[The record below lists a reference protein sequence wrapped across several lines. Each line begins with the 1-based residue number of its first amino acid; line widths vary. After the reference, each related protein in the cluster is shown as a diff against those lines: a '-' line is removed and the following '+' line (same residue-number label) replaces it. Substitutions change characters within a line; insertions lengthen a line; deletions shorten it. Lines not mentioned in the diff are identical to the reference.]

1 MNKNVLLFSMVMASA
16 TLPVCADE
24 LETDSAKLTGNL
36 PGIDIFA
43 MPKENMKLAD
53 LPLSYVALSNS
64 NLQKY
69 QIHSM
74 KDLTAVVP
82 NLYMPDYGS
91 RLTSTIA
98 LRGIGARIGQ
108 PAVGLYVNDI
118 PVLDKSAYDF
128 DFYDVDHIQ
137 VLSGA
142 QGTLYGR
149 NTMGGLINVYTRNPF
164 DYQGTDLRLSATA
177 KGGDYKA
184 ALAHYHRISS
194 RFAFSTSGFWNGRR
208 GFFMNETLDERAD
221 KSMSGGGKIN
231 LFWKPVERL
240 NINALVGYEY
250 SDENGYAYGQ
260 YDKQTGE
267 VGAILSNRAGQYRRG
282 LLNSGLNVEY
292 RAGGLILKSV
302 TGYQHLDDR
311 MFLDQDFTAA
321 DIFSLEQKQ
330 REHTFV
336 QELYLK
342 NKPGTRWQWT
352 TGVSG
357 FYQWLRTTP
366 PVTFYGDG
374 ISFLNQTINAG
385 LGNISNETRQGASA
399 VKPSMSIVIN
409 DPELLIPGTFKMP
422 TWNLSAFHQSA
433 FRLTNA
439 LTFTAGLRLE
449 YENLR
454 MKYDS
459 SAALHNYD
467 FNVAYGAMSLPG
479 KGISSTVRYQGE
491 LKNHDLQLLPK
502 FALQY
507 ELRKRNTIYLAVS
520 KGYHSGGYNI
530 QMFSDL
536 IQSGLQGQMIQ
547 DDANATYATLD
558 ELAKN
563 NPHMPV
569 DMIKNLIKANLPK
582 SSTPDPSTTG
592 YRPEYSWNYEAGG
605 HFSMWENALHIN
617 TAVFFMDTRN
627 TQITRFVGSGLG
639 RQMVNA
645 GHSQSYGAELSF
657 ESLWLNR
664 RLRIAGSYGYTHA
677 IFKDY
682 DAGNNGGKGL
692 DYTDNYVPLVPQ
704 HTFNISADYTIPV
717 EGVLRKIN
725 VGAGVNGAG
734 RIYWTEANDVYQDLY
749 ANLQAYVAFD
759 FGALNLNLWGKNL
772 TNAHYNTFYFEN
784 MNRGFA
790 QVNKPLYFGV
800 DLTMHF

>member
-1 MNKNVLLFSMVMASA
+1 MNKNVLLFSMVLASMA
-16 TLPVCADE
+16 LPVCADE
-24 LETDSAKLTGNL
+24 IEADSTRLVGSL

-43 MPKENMKLAD
+43 MPKENTSLVD
-53 LPLSYVALSNS
+53 LPLSYMALSNS
-64 NLQKY
+64 DLQKY
-69 QIHSM
+69 QIRSM

-118 PVLDKSAYDF
+118 PILDKSAYDF
-128 DFYDVDHIQ
+128 DFYDVDHLQ

-149 NTMGGLINVYTRNPF
+149 NTMGGLINVYTKNPF
-164 DYQGTDLRLSATA
+164 DYQGTDLRLSAAT

-194 RFAFSTSGFWNGRR
+194 KFAFSVSGFWDGRR
-208 GFFMNETLDERAD
+208 GFFMNETLDERSD

-231 LFWKPVERL
+231 AFWKPGDRL
-240 NINALVGYEY
+240 SINALAGYEY

-260 YDKQTGE
+260 YDKTTGK
-267 VGAILSNRAGQYRRG
+267 VGPILSNRAGKYRRG

-292 RAGGLILKSV
+292 RADNLIFKSV

-311 MFLDQDFTAA
+311 MFLDQDFTSE

-330 REHTFV
+330 REHTFT
-336 QELYLK
+336 QEFYLK

-374 ISFLNQTINAG
+374 IRFLNNTINTA
-385 LGNISNETRQGASA
+385 LGNISSGTKQGGATT
-399 VKPSMSIVIN
+399 KPSMSITIN
-409 DPELLIPGTFKMP
+409 DPELFIPGTFKTP
-422 TWNLSAFHQSA
+422 TWNLSAFHQSTVCITEG
-433 FRLTNA
+433 LS
-439 LTFTAGLRLE
+439 LTAGLRLE

-454 MKYDS
+454 LKYDS
-459 SAALHNYD
+459 SAALDNYD
-467 FNVAYGAMSLPG
+467 FNVGYGAMNLPSN
-479 KGISSTVRYQGE
+479 GIRSTVRYQGE

-507 ELRKRNTIYLAVS
+507 KFNTHNNVYLTVS

-547 DDANATYATLD
+547 DAAKATNATID
-558 ELAKN
+558 ELAKV
-563 NPHMPV
+563 NPHIPA
-569 DMIKNLIKANLPK
+569 DMIKGLIASNLPENR
-582 SSTPDPSTTG
+582 PIDPTTIE
-592 YRPEYSWNYEAGG
+592 YRPEYSWNYEIGG
-605 HFSMWENALHIN
+605 YFSLLDNKLHVN
-617 TAVFFMDTRN
+617 TAFFFLDTRN
-627 TQITRFVGSGLG
+627 TQITKFVGSGLG

-645 GHSQSYGAELSF
+645 GHSQSCGAELSF
-657 ESLWLNR
+657 ESWWLSR

-682 DAGNNGGKGL
+682 DAGNNG
-692 DYTDNYVPLVPQ
+692 DTEQNYTNNYVPLVPQ
-704 HTFNISADYTIPV
+704 HTFNLSADYTIPM
-717 EGVLRKIN
+717 EGVLRKITI
-725 VGAGVNGAG
+725 GTGVNGAG
-734 RIYWTEANDVYQDLY
+734 RVYWTESNDVYQNLY
-749 ANLQAYVAFD
+749 ANLQAYVTFD
-759 FGALNLNLWGKNL
+759 FGRLNLNFWGKNL
-772 TNAHYNTFYFEN
+772 TNARYNTFYFEN

-790 QVNKPLYFGV
+790 QVSKPIYFGL